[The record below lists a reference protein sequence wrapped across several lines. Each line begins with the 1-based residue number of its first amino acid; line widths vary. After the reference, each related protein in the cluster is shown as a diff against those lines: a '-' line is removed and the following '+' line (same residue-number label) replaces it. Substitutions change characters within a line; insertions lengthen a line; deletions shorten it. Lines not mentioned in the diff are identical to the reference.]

1 MYKFTTYLLT
11 NSADAITEQK
21 IIHSGSQYTE
31 ESTVYLMHC
40 TQKSKL
46 RNNPPVRAS
55 ADVTSQAAESA
66 TQYSMDVMYVFCT
79 RLKLRVCQLDAVQ
92 LVRKISRK

>member
-31 ESTVYLMHC
+31 ESTVYRC
-40 TQKSKL
+40 TQKSKI
-46 RNNPPVRAS
+46 RNNPPVMRAS

-66 TQYSMDVMYVFCT
+66 TQYSMDVMYLITVT
-79 RLKLRVCQLDAVQ
+79 TVIKLVISLDA
-92 LVRKISRK
+92 